1 MKTTALLVALL
12 ATLVS
17 SQAEDAAPP
26 AQQVAPAVRRRIASV
41 PQPDPTNASPLDSN
55 FTVKVRGSL
64 GPSKPLDVTLSGN
77 GPRFTAVLAEPRGS
91 IGIAIEEKDGVF
103 SVSYNIGVQFMVQDT
118 PNSSS
123 SRDSS
128 VNGSF
133 VAKLGEPF
141 PILKVGDQSL
151 TIEIDRAKNKKE

>member
-1 MKTTALLVALL
+1 MKTSALLVALL

-17 SQAEDAAPP
+17 SQGEDAAPP
-26 AQQVAPAVRRRIASV
+26 SQQVVTAPAVRRRIASV
-41 PQPDPTNASPLDSN
+41 PQLDPTDAPRLDSN
-55 FTVKVRGSL
+55 FTVKVRGGL

-77 GPRFTAVLAEPRGS
+77 GPKFTVSLAEPRGS

-103 SVSYNIGVQFMVQDT
+103 SVSYNIGVQFMVQDS
-118 PNSSS
+118 PNTSSY
-123 SRDSS
+123 RDSS

-141 PILKVGDQSL
+141 PILKGGDHSL
-151 TIEIDRAKNKKE
+151 SIEIDRAKNN